1 VVDEREREK
10 QTHKTKAEG
19 EREKR
24 NKKNKEEEERE
35 PKRYK
40 PSSRCFRSC
49 CCCCCWAPSLIL
61 YLGNKFKYYSKKKWN
76 GGVYAV
82 VVSLDLF
89 QPSTRQKRQK

>member
-24 NKKNKEEEERE
+24 NKKNKEEKERE

-40 PSSRCFRSC
+40 PSSRCFRS

>member
-49 CCCCCWAPSLIL
+49 CCCCWAPSLIL